1 MLFFWLEIM
10 LGVLW
15 EVINI
20 KDDDLHGRHFNNV
33 TNPFVITL
41 VITEQTVAKS
51 RDVFSQLPV
60 FYLI

>member
-1 MLFFWLEIM
+1 M

-20 KDDDLHGRHFNNV
+20 KDDDLHGRHFNND
-33 TNPFVITL
+33 TNPVVITL
-41 VITEQTVAKS
+41 VITEQNVAKS

-60 FYLI
+60 FCMI